1 VPGRSPQ
8 AGFPGRQVNRDTWWA
23 RSSEPEASWLRSGNR
38 HRTGIGF
45 VWGNA
50 SLRLK
55 LASFGASPPDPRDD
69 VFGTQHIITGQWVR
83 LGSRF
88 AGDRARF
95 LDPSS
100 REYHW
105 VRFAKRSLASFGKT
119 VAPGARTFFGTQHI
133 ITDQWVRLGKPF
145 RGRCRPFMR
154 PILPRLPLGSFGR
167 AVVGFVRGNT
177 PHLEQGHFSE
187 LNTSERVLA
196 SFGEAVSWEP
206 STAFSTHLPEYAIGF
221 VAHVPSLVK
230 SHKVST

>member
-1 VPGRSPQ
+1 MGSFGKPIRGRSRPFSRPIIPRVPLGSFRKTVV
-8 AGFPGRQVNRDTWWA
+8 GFVRENGRSWSKDIFRNSTHHNGPMGSFGETVSREMSPVYATH
-23 RSSEPEASWLRSGNR
+23 SPEIANGFVSQNGRWLRSG
-38 HRTGIGF
+38 
-45 VWGNA
+45 
-50 SLRLK
+50 
-55 LASFGASPPDPRDD
+55 
-69 VFGTQHIITGQWVR
+69 
-83 LGSRF
+83 
-88 AGDRARF
+88 
-95 LDPSS
+95 
-100 REYHW
+100 
-105 VRFAKRSLASFGKT
+105 KT
-119 VAPGARTFFGTQHI
+119 APPGARTFFGTQHI
-133 ITDQWVRLGKPF
+133 ITGQWVRLGKPF

-230 SHKVST
+230 SHKVPT